1 MSDPEVINQVVQRA
15 LDEVH
20 TTLVGRVT
28 SVGDTT
34 IDVQPVTKKVLNGSI
49 IDMPIFKDVPP
60 IFMQG
65 GLSYEAHP
73 IAIGDYCLLFVCES
87 NIERWYAGQDDMQP
101 NEDRR
106 FDYSDAF
113 AIVGVNP
120 LAKSIEIPAV
130 TTANGDKIITGNYTH
145 TGNIIHVG
153 NYNLTGTLTVVGDI
167 ILNGVSLEDFKND
180 HTHGGVDTGPGNTAP
195 PNPL

>member
-1 MSDPEVINQVVQRA
+1 MSDPDVINQIVMRA
-15 LDEVH
+15 IEDVH

-28 SVGDTT
+28 KVNATT

-49 IDMPIFKDVPP
+49 IDMPLFAEVPP
-60 IFMQG
+60 IFIQG
-65 GLSYEAHP
+65 GGSYETYP
-73 IAIGDYCLLFVCES
+73 ISTGDYCLLFVCES
-87 NIERWYAGQDDMQP
+87 SIERWYGGQDDMEP

-120 LAKSIEIPAV
+120 LSSAKPIPET
-130 TTANGDKIITGNYTH
+130 TTAVGDKIITGNYTH
-145 TGNIIHVG
+145 TGNVIHIG
-153 NYNLTGTLTVVGDI
+153 NYNLTGTLTVTGDI
-167 ILNGVSLEDFKND
+167 ILNGVSLDDFVND